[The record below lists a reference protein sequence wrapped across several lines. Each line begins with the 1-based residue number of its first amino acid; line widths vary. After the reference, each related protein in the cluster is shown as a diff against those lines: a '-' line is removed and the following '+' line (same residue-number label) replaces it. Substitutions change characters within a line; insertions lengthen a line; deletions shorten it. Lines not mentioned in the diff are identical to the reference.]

1 MEKVAFELSL
11 GRWMEFLQRVG
22 VGVLTGHR
30 GILGKER
37 AWTKAFMM
45 YLKDPFMN
53 HGGITYTPSILKMQN
68 FVIMGYFQWMRKVF
82 QSELGQNWILI
93 ILKYKYSLV
102 IGEKVYRSIIVNIP
116 IPLHYTPVPNSF
128 T

>member
-22 VGVLTGHR
+22 VEVLTEHR
-30 GILGKER
+30 GIPGQEG

-45 YLKDPFMN
+45 YLKDPFMS
-53 HGGITYTPSILKMQN
+53 HGGITYTTSILKMQN
-68 FVIMGYFQWMRKVF
+68 FVTMSYFQWMRKVF

-93 ILKYKYSLV
+93 FLKYKYSLV
-102 IGEKVYRSIIVNIP
+102 IGEKVYRSIIVNIL
-116 IPLHYTPVPNSF
+116 IPLYYTSIPSSF